1 MHISSL
7 HNVGQV
13 GKSRRALRRVL
24 EDLMMTD
31 PDRDPVE
38 DVASEE
44 DAQTEAE
51 KRELAAEEVAA
62 KLGDVA

>member
-1 MHISSL
+1 
-7 HNVGQV
+7 
-13 GKSRRALRRVL
+13 
-24 EDLMMTD
+24 MMTD